1 MAYVNDYIRQQTNIL
16 TLRNCYGVNAKVKK
30 NVFFTETK
38 NEDSVICYP
47 CGQTVVFHN
56 TNGTEHYITGNNSY
70 TGISSMCLFP
80 ERKLIAVAMKG
91 PEPAIQIYQTSKE
104 YEKMRHL
111 FFPGLGST
119 EYISIDVSNDG
130 KYFVGQGGAPD
141 YNLVLWNHVEGLK
154 YKPVGHICS
163 STPERDPVYQCSIS
177 PTNDVICVTGSGI
190 FKLYQFD
197 EGIIK
202 PIQSGLGK
210 RQNESYLAHCWITP
224 DRLIISNE
232 HGDLFIVEHEDYK
245 LLPCSPS
252 DSLGIHCII
261 ATENGFICGSEYGIV
276 TVYEESKDEQELYR
290 RVSSIQIDNDGLYEP
305 EDLTITNFTY
315 DEEHELLA
323 LTTVSGQLFYV
334 NIATSDLLQDS
345 ESLKIS
351 YLTMPFHLKTITGID
366 TCIRKPFIATC
377 SIDGTVRILDYHKS
391 SLIVCQRFNTTC
403 HSIAI
408 HPSGLYCVIGFA
420 DKLKFIKI
428 LGSTLVEEKFYAI
441 RKCEEVKFSKGGQF
455 FAAVNGT
462 IINIYNT
469 FTLQAVHSLRGHT
482 AKIKSLIWAEED
494 THIISVGKDGCVL
507 EFQLKYEKKVND
519 QVVKGCQMNSVA
531 TDDKYTY
538 SVSNDAYIRIF
549 DKSFQLDNEFSTG
562 DSSITSLALTKPQK
576 LLFGGLENGS
586 LRVYHLSSLDSFEE
600 QIFCHDESVSRIVLN
615 HYGNLLVSIGGSS
628 MFVYEINV
636 EGHQQLAESRFTEEI
651 LISVQDLQDKNE
663 TISKLEQMFADLK
676 SNNDYEQ
683 RKREIEFNERVKEQ
697 NVNFQAEMK
706 QKITQLYAIRE
717 EKNKLERKYE
727 TQLREHSGKAKA
739 EKHKLE
745 QKYNQKI
752 AAAMN
757 QIHQLKEEGE
767 SERGSLLNQAKSNE
781 EQHNR
786 DISQLRDDTN
796 EDLRHKQNEVNE
808 LEEERVLER
817 DRHEEEMR
825 QTAIDHQILVD
836 KLTKKYQFE
845 LDRAKEETLKLSG
858 ENTIKENSEKAHEKE
873 ITKLQSKLKE
883 LELRLQEYT
892 IRLEEKQKETR
903 KVMKENRER
912 EDMIVEKEKQIFELK
927 KQNQEL
933 EKYKFVLDYEITSLN
948 EEIKPS
954 KDKITELR
962 GNMGQMDQKLK
973 HYMQTNKRLK
983 NNIDSLRNSIS
994 SNQKEISSKRF
1005 ELRDAQVYHK
1015 RVLSNIH
1022 EIVQHIQ
1029 HPKILRE
1036 EVKAFYKRH
1045 VNSRI
1050 QKTDIDFDVQKEYE
1064 RQRLHLDKLVDQLK
1078 NKLVKVTQKSKTE
1091 NMRIMHENVMLIN
1104 EINQLRRESRILK
1117 SRLREKED
1125 RVIQKDLAQA
1135 QPSSTGNDLV
1145 AAVEMQKLEIGQLR
1159 AHLEQL
1165 ENDRMSSSSRPISR
1179 ESLPPIH

>member
-1 MAYVNDYIRQQTNIL
+1 
-16 TLRNCYGVNAKVKK
+16 
-30 NVFFTETK
+30 
-38 NEDSVICYP
+38 
-47 CGQTVVFHN
+47 
-56 TNGTEHYITGNNSY
+56 
-70 TGISSMCLFP
+70 
-80 ERKLIAVAMKG
+80 MKG
-91 PEPAIQIYQTSKE
+91 NEPAIQIYQTSKD

-119 EYISIDVSNDG
+119 EYVSIDVSSDG
-130 KYFVGQGGAPD
+130 NYFVGQGGAPD
-141 YNLVLWNHVEGLK
+141 YNLVLWSHVEGLK

-177 PTNDVICVTGSGI
+177 PSNDIICVTGSGI

-210 RQNESYLAHCWITP
+210 RQNESYLAHCWITA

-261 ATENGFICGSEYGIV
+261 ATENGFICGSEHGIV
-276 TVYEESKDEQELYR
+276 TIYEESKDEQELYR
-290 RVSSIQIDNDGLYEP
+290 RVSTIQIDNDGLYEP

-315 DEEHELLA
+315 DEVHELLA

-334 NIATSDLLQDS
+334 NVSSSDLLRDS
-345 ESLKIS
+345 ESIKIS

-377 SIDGTVRILDYHKS
+377 SLDGTVRVLDYHKS
-391 SLIVCQRFNTTC
+391 SLVVCQRFNTPC
-403 HSIAI
+403 YSIAI
-408 HPSGLYCVIGFA
+408 HPSGLYCVVGFA
-420 DKLKFIKI
+420 DKLKFLKI
-428 LGSTLVEEKFYAI
+428 LGTTLVEEKFFAV
-441 RKCEEVKFSKGGQF
+441 RKCEEVKFCHGGQY

-469 FTLQAVHSLRGHT
+469 FTLQPIHSLRGHT
-482 AKIKSLIWAEED
+482 GKIRSLTWRDED
-494 THIISVGKDGCVL
+494 TNIISVGQDGSVL

-519 QVVKGCQMNSVA
+519 YQVKGCQMNSVA
-531 TDDKYTY
+531 TDEKYTY
-538 SVSNDAYIRIF
+538 AVSNDAYIRIF
-549 DKSFQLDNEFSTG
+549 DQSFQPDNEYSTG
-562 DSSITSLALTKPQK
+562 DSSITSLAITSPQK
-576 LLFGGLENGS
+576 LLFGGQQNGS

-628 MFVYEINV
+628 MFVYEISV
-636 EGHQQLAESRFTEEI
+636 EGHQQLGDSRYTEEI
-651 LISVQDLQDKNE
+651 LISTQELQEKNE
-663 TISKLEQMFADLK
+663 MISKLEQMFADLK

-697 NVNFQAEMK
+697 NTNFQSEMK

-717 EKNKLERKYE
+717 KKNKTERSKE
-727 TQLREHSGKAKA
+727 NLLTEQSAKAKT

-757 QIHQLKEEGE
+757 QIHQLKQEAEN
-767 SERGSLLNQAKSNE
+767 ERQGLLSQSKSNE
-781 EQHNR
+781 EQHNK

-796 EDLRHKQNEVNE
+796 EELRHKQDEINS

-825 QTAIDHQILVD
+825 QTAVDHQILVE

-845 LDRAKEETLKLSG
+845 LDKAKEETLKLSG

-873 ITKLQSKLKE
+873 ITKLMGKLKE
-883 LELRLQEYT
+883 LEIKLQEYT

-912 EDMIVEKEKQIFELK
+912 EDMIVEKERQIFDLK

-933 EKYKFVLDYEITSLN
+933 EKYKFVLDNEITTLN

-954 KDKITELR
+954 KDKIATLR
-962 GNMGQMDQKLK
+962 QTMGSMDKKLK
-973 HYMQTNKRLK
+973 NYMQTNKRLK
-983 NNIDSLRNSIS
+983 DKIDELRHTIDDNQQDIS
-994 SNQKEISSKRF
+994 KKRF
-1005 ELRDAQVYHK
+1005 TLRDAQVYHK
-1015 RVLSNIH
+1015 RILAQIH
-1022 EIVQHIQ
+1022 DIVQHIQ
-1029 HPKILRE
+1029 SPAKLRE
-1036 EVKAFYKRH
+1036 EVKMFYQKH
-1045 VNSRI
+1045 VNTKI
-1050 QKTDIDFDVQKEYE
+1050 QKNDLDFDVQKEYE
-1064 RQRLHLDKLVDQLK
+1064 RQRLHLEKSVDQLK

-1091 NMRIMHENVMLIN
+1091 NSRIMHENVMLIN

-1125 RVIQKDLAQA
+1125 RVSQKVAMQV
-1135 QPSSTGNDLV
+1135 PSSAGDDLNQ
-1145 AAVEMQKLEIGQLR
+1145 AVEMQKLEIGQLR
-1159 AHLEQL
+1159 TQLEQL
-1165 ENDRMSSSSRPISR
+1165 EQDQRSVSSRPISR